1 MKCNRHT
8 KLRIDSWCKR
18 LCQIIDN
25 ECWKKNRNLHA
36 IYLLNMIINNIYEDP
51 YNKFPSSAPIPFL
64 SRPLVKS
71 KLTKKFWKTTQN
83 IFETTLKEDFIHFD
97 NKKLKEAFTDE
108 KNKGNII
115 NDINEYQLK
124 NSSNNKY
131 LDMYKDDALDND
143 NLDIDLKNNKISELD
158 EKKLLFEKCK
168 ALKLKNDNLDK
179 IIIQQ
184 EEENTTLINRIN
196 ELEKILKTQIKLN
209 DIK

>member
-51 YNKFPSSAPIPFL
+51 YNKFPSSAPIPLL

-71 KLTKKFWKTTQN
+71 KLTQKFWKTTQN
-83 IFETTLKEDFIHFD
+83 IFESTLKEDFIHFD
-97 NKKLKEAFTDE
+97 NKNLKEAFTDE
-108 KNKGNII
+108 KNKNNII
-115 NDINEYQLK
+115 NDINENKLK

-131 LDMYKDDALDND
+131 LEMYKDDALNND
-143 NLDIDLKNNKISELD
+143 NLEINLNNNKISELD

>member
-51 YNKFPSSAPIPFL
+51 YNKFPSSAPIPLL

-71 KLTKKFWKTTQN
+71 KLTKKFWKATQN
-83 IFETTLKEDFIHFD
+83 IFEATIKGDFIHFD
-97 NKKLKEAFTDE
+97 NKKLKEAFIDE
-108 KNKGNII
+108 KNNNIII
-115 NDINEYQLK
+115 NDINEKKIK
-124 NSSNNKY
+124 NSNNKY
-131 LDMYKDDALDND
+131 LDMYKDEALDNHLE
-143 NLDIDLKNNKISELD
+143 NDLSNNKISELD
-158 EKKLLFEKCK
+158 EKRILFEKCK

>member
-1 MKCNRHT
+1 MKCNRHA

-51 YNKFPSSAPIPFL
+51 YNKFPSSAPLPLL

-71 KLTKKFWKTTQN
+71 KLTNKFWKATQN
-83 IFETTLKEDFIHFD
+83 IFEATIKGDFIHFD
-97 NKKLKEAFTDE
+97 NKKLKEAFIDE
-108 KNKGNII
+108 KNNNIII
-115 NDINEYQLK
+115 NDINEKKIK

-143 NLDIDLKNNKISELD
+143 HLENDLNNNKISELD
-158 EKKLLFEKCK
+158 EKRILFEKCK

>member
-25 ECWKKNRNLHA
+25 ECQKKNRNLHA
-36 IYLLNMIINNIYEDP
+36 IYLLNMIINNIFEDP
-51 YNKFPSSAPIPFL
+51 YNKFPSSAPIPLL

-108 KNKGNII
+108 KNKSNI
-115 NDINEYQLK
+115 INEYQLK
-124 NSSNNKY
+124 NSNNNKY

-143 NLDIDLKNNKISELD
+143 NLEIDLKNNKISELD
-158 EKKLLFEKCK
+158 EKKILFEKCK
-168 ALKLKNDNLDK
+168 ALKLNNDNLDK

-184 EEENTTLINRIN
+184 EEENTTLVNRIN